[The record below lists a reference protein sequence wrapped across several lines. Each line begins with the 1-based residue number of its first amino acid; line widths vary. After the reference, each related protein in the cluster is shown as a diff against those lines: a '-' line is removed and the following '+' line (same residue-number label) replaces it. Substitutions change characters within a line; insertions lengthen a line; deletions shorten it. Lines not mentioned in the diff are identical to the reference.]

1 MLKTLSESIS
11 RIRQPLALDEI
22 FQTTATEVRQYLNA
36 DRVAVFRF
44 YPERNWEGEFVSEDV
59 TEGWK
64 SVLAERVYDDCFGE
78 RFAPQYEQ
86 GKFQAVTDIHDAG
99 LSACHVEILGR
110 FEVRAN
116 LVVPVL
122 KNQSLWGLLCIH
134 QCDRPREWQLAE
146 IEFIQHI
153 AEHFGVA
160 VQQSEYIL
168 KAQAQAIELAQKVEK
183 EQALAQTISKV
194 RRSLELD
201 DLFQSVAT
209 EVRQLLRADR
219 VAVFKFYPENDW
231 EGEFISEAV
240 VDGWPSALEQKV
252 YDHCFG
258 ERFSQQYLKGRV
270 QAVSDIRDAGL
281 SDCHVD
287 ILGKFQVQA
296 NLVVP
301 VLQAEQLWGLLCVHQ
316 CGAPRQWHEDE
327 IEFVQHIAEHLS
339 VALKQADALAQ
350 VRYQSEQQKAL
361 AGVISRIR
369 ESIDLETIFATTA
382 REVRQLL
389 QADRVCLFSLSS
401 ENLGA
406 GEFVAEDHVEGLS
419 SVIAEKVEDHCFG
432 ENYTQLYQQGR
443 TYTSANIAA
452 SNLQDCH
459 LQILERFQ
467 VKANV
472 VMPLLKGEQL
482 WGLLCIHQCFAPRE
496 WKASELEFISQIA
509 EQLSVALKQ
518 EDQLEQIKS
527 QAARLADSEFR
538 ERSLN
543 RQKLVSAT
551 VDKIRQ
557 SLDIQQIFDT
567 TTYEVH
573 QLMGTEHVAIY
584 QFKADWSGDFVAE
597 SMAEGGLPLVGVQP
611 AVPNTHLMETQGGRY
626 AQQLTFAVDDSYQ
639 SGHQDGH
646 ITLLEEFQVRA
657 YAIVPIMVGSRLWG
671 LLAACQ
677 NSAPRHWE
685 ADEVDLLAQ
694 IGGQLGVALKQA
706 ESMAQVQEQTEAI
719 QKATER
725 QQGLSRTID
734 KIRRSL
740 DIDIIFSTTT
750 QEVRQLLAVDRVAI
764 YRFHEGWRGAFVA
777 DSIVDGWQPTTS
789 SQTVIEKVLATPEK
803 NGQYPRNEVFV
814 PISQGE
820 KLWGLLMVYQT
831 SSPRYWE
838 DAEVDLLAQVGSQ
851 LGIALQQAELL
862 QETQQKTAQLNLALQ
877 QLQGTQ
883 ARLVQGEKMA
893 GLGQMMAGIAHEINN
908 PVSFVFSNVQPAQE
922 YTSDLLAL
930 LLLYQQQY
938 PEPDEIIQRKCDE
951 VDVDF
956 LAKDLPKLIGSM
968 KIGATRIQEI
978 VKSMQV
984 FSRLDEAACKAV
996 DIHQGIESTL
1006 LILSHRLKAQP
1017 HRPAIE
1023 VVKAY
1028 SELPLVSCYAS
1039 QLNQVFMNLLGNAID
1054 ALEEMPDS
1062 ERPLQIRVITD
1073 WIEEHDSVAI
1083 QIEDNGSGIPEAVL
1097 DNIFDPFFTTKPVGK
1112 GTGLGLSISYQ
1123 IITELHHGKLMACR
1137 GADVGTTFRIEIPIS
1152 QAEIE
1157 ST

>member
-1 MLKTLSESIS
+1 MLKTLAESIS

-22 FQTTATEVRQYLNA
+22 FQTTATEVRRYLNA
-36 DRVAVFRF
+36 DRVAVFRL

-99 LSACHVEILGR
+99 LSTCHIEILGR

-122 KNQSLWGLLCIH
+122 KNKSLWGLLCIH
-134 QCDRPREWQLAE
+134 QCDRPREWRSAE

-168 KAQAQAIELAQKVEK
+168 KAQAQAVELAQKIEK

-194 RRSLELD
+194 RQSLELE

-209 EVRQLLRADR
+209 EVRQLLKADR
-219 VAVFKFYPENDW
+219 VAVFKFYPERDW
-231 EGEFISEAV
+231 EGEFISEDV
-240 VDGWPSALEQKV
+240 VDDWPSALKQKV

-258 ERFSQQYLKGRV
+258 EQFSQQYLKGRV
-270 QAVSDIRDAGL
+270 QAVANIHSAGL

-287 ILGKFQVQA
+287 ILGRFQVQA

-301 VLQAEQLWGLLCVHQ
+301 VLQADQLWGLLCVHQ
-316 CGAPRQWHEDE
+316 CEAPRQWYEDE

-369 ESIDLETIFATTA
+369 ESIDLTTIFATTT

-389 QADRVCLFSLSS
+389 QTDRVCIFALSP
-401 ENLGA
+401 ENLGS
-406 GEFVAEDHVEGLS
+406 GEFIAEDYVDGLS
-419 SVIAEKVEDHCFG
+419 SVIAEEIQDYCFD
-432 ENYTQLYQQGR
+432 ENYTQLYQKGR
-443 TYTSANIAA
+443 MFVSANITTAG
-452 SNLQDCH
+452 LQNRH
-459 LQILERFQ
+459 VQILERFQ

-472 VMPLLKGEQL
+472 AVPLLKGEQL
-482 WGLLCIHQCFAPRE
+482 WGLLCIHQCFHTRE
-496 WKASELEFISQIA
+496 WKDSELEFISQIA

-527 QAARLADSEFR
+527 QTAKLADVEFR

-543 RQKLVSAT
+543 RQKLMSAT

-567 TTYEVH
+567 TTYEVRR
-573 QLMGTEHVAIY
+573 LMMAERMAIY
-584 QFKADWSGDFVAE
+584 RFNADWSGDFVAE
-597 SMAEGGLPLVGVQP
+597 SIAEGWLPLVGAQP
-611 AVPNTHLMETQGGRY
+611 TVSDTHLMDTQGGRY
-626 AQQLTFAVDDSYQ
+626 AQQLTFAVNDISQADNRESR
-639 SGHQDGH
+639 
-646 ITLLEEFQVRA
+646 ITLLEEFQARA
-657 YAIVPIMVGSRLWG
+657 YAVVPIMLGSRLWG

-677 NSAPRHWE
+677 NSAPRYWE
-685 ADEVDLLAQ
+685 ADEVELLAQ
-694 IGGQLGVALKQA
+694 IGGQLGVALQQA
-706 ESMAQVQEQTEAI
+706 EGMVQVQQQSEAL
-719 QKATER
+719 QKAAER
-725 QQGLSRTID
+725 QRGLSRTID
-734 KIRRSL
+734 KIRQSL
-740 DIDIIFSTTT
+740 DIDVIFKTTT

-777 DSIVDGWQPTTS
+777 DSIADGWQATTP

-820 KLWGLLMVYQT
+820 KLWGLLMAYQT

-838 DAEVDLLAQVGSQ
+838 DAEADLLAQVGSQ

-862 QETQQKTAQLNLALQ
+862 QETQQKTAQLNQALQ

-893 GLGQMMAGIAHEINN
+893 SLGQMMAGIAHEINN
-908 PVSFVFSNVQPAQE
+908 PVSFVFSNVKPAQD

-930 LLLYQQQY
+930 LSLYQQQY
-938 PEPDEIIQRKCDE
+938 PKPDNVIQRKRDE

-956 LAKDLPKLIGSM
+956 LTEDLPKLIDSM
-968 KIGATRIQEI
+968 NMGAVRIQEI
-978 VKSMQV
+978 VESMRV

-996 DIHQGIESTL
+996 DIRQGIESTL
-1006 LILSHRLKAQP
+1006 LILSHRLKVQP
-1017 HRPAIE
+1017 HRPVIE

-1028 SELPLVSCYAS
+1028 GDLPAVHCYAS
-1039 QLNQVFMNLLGNAID
+1039 QLNQVFMNLLSNAID
-1054 ALEEMPDS
+1054 ALEEVSDS
-1062 ERPLQIRVITD
+1062 ERPLEIRIVTD
-1073 WIEEHDSVAI
+1073 WVKEHNSVVI
-1083 QIEDNGSGIPEAVL
+1083 QIEDNGAGISEAIL
-1097 DNIFDPFFTTKPVGK
+1097 ANIFDPFFTTKPVGK

-1137 GADVGTTFRIEIPIS
+1137 GSDAGTTFRIEIPIS
-1152 QAEIE
+1152 QAE
-1157 ST
+1157 SA